1 MKHLKYIILLVC
13 FVFASSVFSQ
23 KIIKVKKPYVLID
36 ISRESGYRVGD
47 ELLVYHPGEEDED
60 KLVGVVELV
69 VFKADECAA
78 KIIKESVSTKIQVG
92 DVVAP
97 YRTSAQN
104 KDKPRVSSRPS
115 TPSRYGL
122 QKKSQMPSY
131 VTLTAGIISCSVGY
145 YYYNEAEKNSRVVP
159 AGLEEYENLKDET
172 KKFDNTANFCF
183 GLGGG
188 LVVYGIVNYIL
199 TYRTNIR
206 INQRVSVMPVHK
218 RDFFGM
224 GLTVNLNK

>member
-23 KIIKVKKPYVLID
+23 KIVKVKKPYVLID

-60 KLVGVVELV
+60 KLVGLVELIT
-69 VFKADECAA
+69 FKGDECAA
-78 KIIKESVSTKIQVG
+78 KIIKESVTTKIQVG
-92 DVVAP
+92 DVIKP
-97 YRTSAQN
+97 YQTSTPK
-104 KDKPRVSSRPS
+104 KDKGRASTRPS
-115 TPSRYGL
+115 TPPSYGL
-122 QKKSQMPSY
+122 QKKSQLPSY
-131 VTLTAGIISCSVGY
+131 LSLTAGIISCSVGY
-145 YYYNEAEKNSRVVP
+145 YYYNEAEKNTQVIP
-159 AGLEEYENLKDET
+159 ASDEYESLKDET
-172 KKFDNTANFCF
+172 RRFDNTANFCF

-188 LVVYGIVNYIL
+188 LVAYGIVNYIL

>member
-104 KDKPRVSSRPS
+104 KDKARVLTRPS
-115 TPSRYGL
+115 TPSAYQGRLSG
-122 QKKSQMPSY
+122 
-131 VTLTAGIISCSVGY
+131 
-145 YYYNEAEKNSRVVP
+145 
-159 AGLEEYENLKDET
+159 AGLGPLAGKIGRSAAD
-172 KKFDNTANFCF
+172 
-183 GLGGG
+183 GGVPG
-188 LVVYGIVNYIL
+188 VLVRSASRLCCSGSW
-199 TYRTNIR
+199 
-206 INQRVSVMPVHK
+206 QH
-218 RDFFGM
+218 
-224 GLTVNLNK
+224 